1 LETTRS
7 DRPAEASWA
16 TGETTAAARFVPL
29 ARLAPAVAPAQLPGL
44 DEIRAAARRIAGQVV
59 ETPCLESR
67 TLGDIFG
74 CRVWLK
80 FENLQYTAS
89 FKERGALNHLL
100 LLPPDR
106 AAAGVVAMSAG
117 NHAQGVAYHA
127 RRLGI
132 PVTIVMPLATPFVKI
147 DNTEKLGAEVI
158 LAGASVEEAAQ
169 EAQALCARLGRSF
182 VHPYDDPAV
191 IAGQGTIALEMLE
204 AVPDLEV
211 LVVPVGGGGL
221 VSGIALAAKALRPG
235 IQVVGVQATSHPG
248 VLARLGAVPSIP
260 GGPTIADGI
269 AVKAPG
275 SLTLAA
281 IVSRVDAIALVDE
294 PAIERAVVLLL
305 EIEKTVAE
313 GAGAVG
319 IAALEGLR
327 EHFAGRRV
335 GVVLSGGNIDGRLLS
350 GVILRGLVRSERM
363 VRLRVALPDS
373 PGGLAKATALVAEAR
388 GNIVDVVHQRAF
400 SRRSVRQA
408 DVDFTIETRNGAH
421 AREIERRLA
430 EAGLPVERL
439 PPGHP

>member
-1 LETTRS
+1 M
-7 DRPAEASWA
+7 
-16 TGETTAAARFVPL
+16 PL
-29 ARLAPAVAPAQLPGL
+29 RGRVAVAPVPALPGL
-44 DEIRAAARRIAGQVV
+44 EDIRAAAERIAGRVI

-67 TLGDIFG
+67 TLGEILG

-100 LLPPDR
+100 LLSPER

-132 PVTIVMPLATPFVKI
+132 PVSIVMPVATPFVKI

-158 LAGASVEEAAQ
+158 LAGSSVEEAAA
-169 EAQALCARLGRSF
+169 EALALCARTGRSF

-191 IAGQGTIALEMLE
+191 IAGQGTIALEML
-204 AVPDLEV
+204 ATVPELEV

-221 VSGIALAAKALRPG
+221 VSGIAIAAKALRPD
-235 IQVVGVQATSHPG
+235 IEVVGVQAASHPG
-248 VLARLGAVPSIP
+248 VLDRLGLVPGIS
-260 GGPTIADGI
+260 GGATIADGI

-275 SLTLAA
+275 VLTSAA
-281 IVSRVDAIALVDE
+281 IASRVDALALVEE

-305 EIEKTVAE
+305 EIEKTVVE

-327 EHFAGRRV
+327 ERFAGRSV
-335 GVVLSGGNIDGRLLS
+335 GVVLSGGNIDSRLLS
-350 GVILRGLVRSERM
+350 GVILRGLVRSDRM
-363 VRLRVALPDS
+363 VRLRVAVPDS
-373 PGGLAKATALVAEAR
+373 PGGLARATASIAEAR

-400 SRRSVRQA
+400 SRRSARQA
-408 DVDFTIETRNGAH
+408 DVDFTVETRNGAH
-421 AREIERRLA
+421 AREIERALA
-430 EAGLPVERL
+430 AAGLPVERL
-439 PPGHP
+439 TPDDP

>member
-1 LETTRS
+1 
-7 DRPAEASWA
+7 
-16 TGETTAAARFVPL
+16 VPL
-29 ARLAPAVAPAQLPGL
+29 ARLAPAVAPAQLPDL

-67 TLGDIFG
+67 TLGDMLG

-248 VLARLGAVPSIP
+248 VLARLGAAPSIP

-363 VRLRVALPDS
+363 VRLRIALPDS

>member
-29 ARLAPAVAPAQLPGL
+29 ARLAPAVAPAQLPDL

-67 TLGDIFG
+67 TLGDMLG

-248 VLARLGAVPSIP
+248 VLARLGAAPSIP

-363 VRLRVALPDS
+363 VRLRIALPDS

>member
-1 LETTRS
+1 M
-7 DRPAEASWA
+7 
-16 TGETTAAARFVPL
+16 PL

-235 IQVVGVQATSHPG
+235 IQVVGVQATNHPG

-363 VRLRVALPDS
+363 VRLRVALPDT

>member
-1 LETTRS
+1 MPPAPDLPSLE
-7 DRPAEASWA
+7 D
-16 TGETTAAARFVPL
+16 
-29 ARLAPAVAPAQLPGL
+29 
-44 DEIRAAARRIAGQVV
+44 IRAAAARIAGRVV

-67 TLGDIFG
+67 TLGEILG

-100 LLPPDR
+100 LLPPAR
-106 AAAGVVAMSAG
+106 AAKGVVAMSAG

-132 PVTIVMPLATPFVKI
+132 PVSIVMPVATPFVKI

-158 LAGASVEEAAQ
+158 LAGSSVEEAAA
-169 EAQALCARLGRSF
+169 EALALCTRTGRSF

-204 AVPDLEV
+204 AVPELEV

-221 VSGIALAAKALRPG
+221 VSGIAIAAKALRPD
-235 IQVVGVQATSHPG
+235 IEIVGVQAASHPG
-248 VLARLGAVPSIP
+248 VLDRLGLVPGIP
-260 GGPTIADGI
+260 GGATIADGI

-275 SLTLAA
+275 VLTSAA
-281 IVSRVDAIALVDE
+281 IASRVDALALVEE

-305 EIEKTVAE
+305 EIEKTVVE

-327 EHFAGRRV
+327 ERFAGRSV
-335 GVVLSGGNIDGRLLS
+335 GVVLSGGNIDSRLLS
-350 GVILRGLVRSERM
+350 GVILRGLVRSDRM
-363 VRLRVALPDS
+363 VRLRVAVPDS
-373 PGGLAKATALVAEAR
+373 PGGLARVTALVAEAR

-400 SRRSVRQA
+400 SRRSARQA
-408 DVDFTIETRNGAH
+408 DVDFTVETRNASH
-421 AREIERRLA
+421 AREIERALA
-430 EAGLPVERL
+430 AAGLPVERL
-439 PPGHP
+439 TPDDP

>member
-1 LETTRS
+1 METTRS

>member
-1 LETTRS
+1 METTRS

-67 TLGDIFG
+67 TLGDMFG

-248 VLARLGAVPSIP
+248 VLARLGAAPSIP

-363 VRLRVALPDS
+363 VRLRIALPDS

>member
-1 LETTRS
+1 METTRS
-7 DRPAEASWA
+7 DRPAEASRA

-67 TLGDIFG
+67 TLGDMFG

-100 LLPPDR
+100 QLPAER

-127 RRLGI
+127 RRLGM

-158 LAGASVEEAAQ
+158 LAGGSVEEAAQ

-182 VHPYDDPAV
+182 VHPYDDPTV
-191 IAGQGTIALEMLE
+191 IAGQGTIALEMLA

-211 LVVPVGGGGL
+211 LLVPIGGGGL
-221 VSGIALAAKALRPG
+221 VSGIAIAAKALRPE
-235 IQVVGVQATSHPG
+235 IEVVGVQAASHPG
-248 VLARLGAVPSIP
+248 VLARLGLVAGIP
-260 GGPTIADGI
+260 GGATIADGV
-269 AVKAPG
+269 AVKEPG
-275 SLTLAA
+275 RLTLAA
-281 IVSRVDAIALVDE
+281 IVEHVDAVVLVDE

-305 EIEKTVAE
+305 EIEKTVVE

-319 IAALEGLR
+319 VAALDTLR
-327 EHFAGRRV
+327 PRFAGRRV

-363 VRLRVALPDS
+363 VRLRVTLPDS
-373 PGGLAKATALVAEAR
+373 PGGLAQAAALVAEMR

-400 SRRSVRQA
+400 SRRSARQA

-430 EAGLPVERL
+430 EAGLLVERL
-439 PPGHP
+439 ATNRE

>member
-1 LETTRS
+1 MAG
-7 DRPAEASWA
+7 DRPAEGAPA
-16 TGETTAAARFVPL
+16 TGEVGAGCRLVPL
-29 ARLAPAVAPAQLPGL
+29 SGRMPLAPRPDLPDL
-44 DEIRAAARRIAGQVV
+44 QAIRAAASRIAGQVV

-67 TLGDIFG
+67 TLGEILG

-100 LLPPDR
+100 QLAPEC

-158 LAGASVEEAAQ
+158 LAGGSVEEAAA
-169 EAQALCARLGRSF
+169 EARALCARKGRSF
-182 VHPYDDPAV
+182 VHPFDDPAV
-191 IAGQGTIALEMLE
+191 IAGQGTIALEMLA
-204 AVPDLEV
+204 AVPELEV
-211 LVVPVGGGGL
+211 LLVPMGGGGL
-221 VSGIALAAKALRPG
+221 VSGIAIAAKALRPA
-235 IQVVGVQATSHPG
+235 IEVVGVQAASHPG
-248 VLARLGAVPSIP
+248 VLAALGVEPTVP
-260 GGPTIADGI
+260 GGATIADGI

-275 SLTLAA
+275 PLTLAA
-281 IVSRVDAIALVDE
+281 IASRVDAVALVEE

-327 EHFAGRRV
+327 DRFAGRRV
-335 GVVLSGGNIDGRLLS
+335 GVVLSGGNIDSRLLS
-350 GVILRGLVRSERM
+350 GVILRGLVRSDRM
-363 VRLRVALPDS
+363 VRLRVAVPDS
-373 PGGLAKATALVAEAR
+373 PGGLARVTAIIAEAR

-400 SRRSVRQA
+400 SRRSARQA
-408 DVDFTIETRNGAH
+408 DVDFTVETRNGAH

-430 EAGLPVERL
+430 QEGLPVERL
-439 PPGHP
+439 TPERS

>member
-1 LETTRS
+1 MPLRRRVSVPPAPDLPSLE
-7 DRPAEASWA
+7 D
-16 TGETTAAARFVPL
+16 
-29 ARLAPAVAPAQLPGL
+29 
-44 DEIRAAARRIAGQVV
+44 IRAAASRIAGRVV

-67 TLGDIFG
+67 TLGEILG

-100 LLPPDR
+100 LLPPER

-132 PVTIVMPLATPFVKI
+132 PVGIVMPVATPFVKI

-158 LAGASVEEAAQ
+158 LAGSSVEEAAA
-169 EAQALCARLGRSF
+169 EALALCARTGRSF

-191 IAGQGTIALEMLE
+191 IAGQGTIALEMLA
-204 AVPDLEV
+204 AVPELEV

-221 VSGIALAAKALRPG
+221 VSGIAIAAKALRPD
-235 IQVVGVQATSHPG
+235 IEVVGVQAASHPG
-248 VLARLGAVPSIP
+248 VLDRLGLVPGIP
-260 GGPTIADGI
+260 GGATIADGI

-275 SLTLAA
+275 VLTSAA
-281 IVSRVDAIALVDE
+281 IASRVDAVALVEE

-305 EIEKTVAE
+305 EIEKTVVE

-327 EHFAGRRV
+327 ERFAGRSV
-335 GVVLSGGNIDGRLLS
+335 GVVLSGGNIDSRLLS
-350 GVILRGLVRSERM
+350 GVILRGLVRSDRM
-363 VRLRVALPDS
+363 VRLRVAVPDS
-373 PGGLAKATALVAEAR
+373 PGGLARATASIAEAR

-400 SRRSVRQA
+400 SRRSARQA
-408 DVDFTIETRNGAH
+408 DVDFTVETRNGAH
-421 AREIERRLA
+421 AREIERALA
-430 EAGLPVERL
+430 AAGLLVERL
-439 PPGHP
+439 TPDDP

>member
-1 LETTRS
+1 
-7 DRPAEASWA
+7 
-16 TGETTAAARFVPL
+16 VPL
-29 ARLAPAVAPAQLPGL
+29 RGRVAVAPVPALPGL
-44 DEIRAAARRIAGQVV
+44 EDIRAAAERIAGRVI

-67 TLGDIFG
+67 TLGEILG

-100 LLPPDR
+100 LLSPER

-132 PVTIVMPLATPFVKI
+132 PVSIVMPVATPFVKI

-158 LAGASVEEAAQ
+158 LAGSSVEEAAA
-169 EAQALCARLGRSF
+169 EALALCARTGRSF

-191 IAGQGTIALEMLE
+191 IAGQGTIALEML
-204 AVPDLEV
+204 ATVPELEV

-221 VSGIALAAKALRPG
+221 VSGIAIAAKALRPD
-235 IQVVGVQATSHPG
+235 IEVVGVQAASHPG
-248 VLARLGAVPSIP
+248 VLDRLGLVPGIS
-260 GGPTIADGI
+260 GGATIADGI

-275 SLTLAA
+275 VLTSAA
-281 IVSRVDAIALVDE
+281 IASRVDALALVEE

-305 EIEKTVAE
+305 EIEKTVVE

-327 EHFAGRRV
+327 ERFAGRSV
-335 GVVLSGGNIDGRLLS
+335 GVVLSGGNIDSRLLS
-350 GVILRGLVRSERM
+350 GVILRGLVRSDRM
-363 VRLRVALPDS
+363 VRLRVAVPDS
-373 PGGLAKATALVAEAR
+373 PGGLARATASIAEAR

-400 SRRSVRQA
+400 SRRSARQA
-408 DVDFTIETRNGAH
+408 DVDFTVETRNGAH
-421 AREIERRLA
+421 AREIERALA
-430 EAGLPVERL
+430 AAGLPVERL
-439 PPGHP
+439 TPDDP

>member
-1 LETTRS
+1 MPLRRRVSVPPAPDLPSLE
-7 DRPAEASWA
+7 D
-16 TGETTAAARFVPL
+16 
-29 ARLAPAVAPAQLPGL
+29 
-44 DEIRAAARRIAGQVV
+44 IRAAASRIAGRVV

-67 TLGDIFG
+67 TLGEILG

-100 LLPPDR
+100 LLPPER

-132 PVTIVMPLATPFVKI
+132 PVGIVMPVATPFVKI

-158 LAGASVEEAAQ
+158 LAGSSVEEAAT
-169 EAQALCARLGRSF
+169 EALALCARTGRSF

-191 IAGQGTIALEMLE
+191 IAGQGTIALEMLA
-204 AVPDLEV
+204 AVPELEV

-221 VSGIALAAKALRPG
+221 VSGIAIAAKALRPD
-235 IQVVGVQATSHPG
+235 IEVVGVQAASHPG
-248 VLARLGAVPSIP
+248 VLDRLGLVPGIP
-260 GGPTIADGI
+260 GGATIADGI

-275 SLTLAA
+275 VLTSAA
-281 IVSRVDAIALVDE
+281 IASRVDAVALVEE

-305 EIEKTVAE
+305 EIEKTVVE

-327 EHFAGRRV
+327 ERFAGRSV
-335 GVVLSGGNIDGRLLS
+335 GVVLSGGNIDSRLLS
-350 GVILRGLVRSERM
+350 GVILRGLVRSDRM
-363 VRLRVALPDS
+363 VRLRVAVPDS
-373 PGGLAKATALVAEAR
+373 PGGLARATASIAEAR

-400 SRRSVRQA
+400 SRRSARQA
-408 DVDFTIETRNGAH
+408 DVDFTVETRNGAH
-421 AREIERRLA
+421 AREIERALA
-430 EAGLPVERL
+430 AAGLLVERL
-439 PPGHP
+439 TPDDP

>member
-1 LETTRS
+1 M
-7 DRPAEASWA
+7 A
-16 TGETTAAARFVPL
+16 L
-29 ARLAPAVAPAQLPGL
+29 AGRAPAVPPPELPDL
-44 DEIRAAARRIAGQVV
+44 DDIRAAAERIRGQVV

-67 TLGDIFG
+67 TLGEILG

-100 LLPPDR
+100 QLPPAR

-158 LAGASVEEAAQ
+158 LAGGSVEEAAD
-169 EAQALCARLGRSF
+169 EAHALCARLGRSF
-182 VHPYDDPAV
+182 VHPYDDPTV
-191 IAGQGTIALEMLE
+191 IAGQGTIALEMLA

-211 LVVPVGGGGL
+211 LVVPIGGGGL
-221 VSGIALAAKALRPG
+221 VSGIAIAAKALRPELE
-235 IQVVGVQATSHPG
+235 VVGVQAASHPG
-248 VLARLGAVPSIP
+248 VLARLGLVAGIP
-260 GGPTIADGI
+260 GGATIADGI

-275 SLTLAA
+275 RLTLAA
-281 IVSRVDAIALVDE
+281 IASRVDAVALVDE
-294 PAIERAVVLLL
+294 AAIERAVVLLL
-305 EIEKTVAE
+305 EIEKTVVE

-319 IAALEGLR
+319 IAALDALR
-327 EHFAGRRV
+327 ERFAGRRV

-363 VRLRVALPDS
+363 VRLRVTLPDS
-373 PGGLAKATALVAEAR
+373 PGGLAHAAALVAEVR

-400 SRRSVRQA
+400 SRRSARQA

-421 AREIERRLA
+421 AREIERHLA
-430 EAGLPVERL
+430 EAGLLVERL
-439 PPGHP
+439 GPDRV